1 MIRKLARDLLETTRA
16 ATGCIDTPNV
26 TRVLLTSDS
35 FRIVG
40 LSRVREAARKYRV
53 PVINRALRLWQM
65 AIYGIEIGKNVELGE
80 GVYFVHTLGIII
92 GGDAKIGNRVRF
104 MGNNTVGTAK
114 DDGYPEV
121 GDDVII
127 GCGARIL
134 GNIKVGRGAI
144 IGANAVVIEDVPA
157 GATVVGVPARV
168 VSSPVKAEPAP
179 RRKLGST

>member
-1 MIRKLARDLLETTRA
+1 MIREITRDLLETTRA
-16 ATGCIDTPNV
+16 ATGCVDAPNV
-26 TRVLLTSDS
+26 ARVLMTSDS
-35 FRIVG
+35 FRVMG
-40 LSRVREAARKYRV
+40 LSRMRQTARKYHLPLV
-53 PVINRALRLWQM
+53 NRTLRLVQM
-65 AIYGIEIGKNVELGE
+65 AIYGVEIGKNVQLGE

-92 GGDAKIGNRVRF
+92 GGDAKIGDRVRF

-114 DDGYPEV
+114 DDGYPEI

-144 IGANAVVIEDVPA
+144 IGANAVVLEDVPA
-157 GATVVGVPARV
+157 GATVVGVPAHV
-168 VSSPVKAEPAP
+168 VSQPHKQDPVA